1 MLKNMK
7 VKASLI
13 LGWGVTLLVSVVII
27 VATLII
33 MNQQTGTYQDIID
46 SNIRASSLIYQ
57 ARMNTNIGARHLRD
71 IALSPEGSDNTSKET
86 RINEA
91 LTTLSEELKELKE
104 IYPLEDTTKLDEYL
118 NSVASWGESVPGIM
132 ETLETDKEEGVRM
145 ILEECSPLINA
156 TTDIS
161 QSVTTALKDAES
173 SILARQE
180 LVVMWSIII
189 IIAVLVISAVF
200 VFMME
205 ISIIRGITKPVE
217 EVRTALVGFS
227 EGKLDIPVNYE
238 SENELGDMCKALR
251 TSQHVLTSV
260 IGDESR
266 LLEEMAEGN
275 FDVRTQA
282 EDMYVGALSSVLTS
296 VRGINKS
303 LSTTLQQIQS
313 SSDQVSSGAEQVS
326 NSAQAL
332 AQGATQQASAV
343 EELSATVTEI
353 AQGAEESVGLARDSR
368 SMSNDANSQIT
379 VCNDHMRG
387 MVTAMEEIK
396 TAAEEVREIID
407 TISNIAFQTNILALN
422 AAVEAARAGSAGKGF
437 AVVADE
443 VRQLASKSDE
453 ASKATKA
460 RIENAITAVQ
470 KGSTYVAD
478 VSDALEKTVELVNS
492 AVSKMGDVADA
503 SQQQAE
509 SIEQIREGI
518 DQISAVVQNN
528 SATSEQSAAASEEL
542 SSQAQL
548 MKQLMAKFTLR
559 SYAGSESVSAPAPAP
574 REISSADSS
583 SYSSGSYYDDKY

>member
-13 LGWGVTLLVSVVII
+13 LGWAITLLVAVVII

-33 MNQQTGTYQDIID
+33 MNQQTGTYQNIID
-46 SNIRASSLIYQ
+46 TNVRASSLIYQ

-71 IALSPEGSDNTSKET
+71 IALSPEGSDNSSRET
-86 RINEA
+86 RITE
-91 LTTLSEELKELKE
+91 TLSALSEQLQELKD
-104 IYPLEDTTKLDEYL
+104 IYPLEDTSKLDDYL
-118 NSVASWGESVPGIM
+118 SSVGSWGQEVPIIL
-132 ETLETDKEEGVRM
+132 ETLKTDKDEGVRM

-156 TTDIS
+156 TAETA
-161 QSVTTALKDAES
+161 QLVTADLTEAENAT
-173 SILARQE
+173 LARQE
-180 LVVMWSIII
+180 QMVMWSIVI
-189 IIAVLVISAVF
+189 IIAALLISAIF

-217 EVRTALVGFS
+217 EVRTALLGFS
-227 EGKLDIPVNYE
+227 EGKLDIPVDYE
-238 SENELGDMCKALR
+238 SQNELGDMCQALR
-251 TSQHVLTSV
+251 TSQDVLHSV
-260 IGDESR
+260 ISDESR
-266 LLEEMAEGN
+266 LLEEMGSGN
-275 FDVRTQA
+275 FDVRTTA
-282 EDMYVGALSSVLTS
+282 EDKYVGALS
-296 VRGINKS
+296 GILSSLRVINRS
-303 LSTTLQQIQS
+303 LSSTLQQIHS

-353 AQGAEESVGLARDSR
+353 AQGAEESVGLARESS
-368 SMSNDANSQIT
+368 SMSNDANAQIT
-379 VCNDHMRG
+379 VCNEHMQG

-470 KGSTYVAD
+470 KGSTYVSD
-478 VSDALEKTVELVNS
+478 VSEALEKTVELVNS
-492 AVSKMGDVADA
+492 AVAKMGDVADA

-548 MKQLMAKFTLR
+548 MKQLMAKFKLR
-559 SYAGSESVSAPAPAP
+559 DFGGEAAAPAPVVH
-574 REISSADSS
+574 ETSSADSG
-583 SYSSGSYYDDKY
+583 SYSSGGYYDDKY

>member
-1 MLKNMK
+1 
-7 VKASLI
+7 
-13 LGWGVTLLVSVVII
+13 
-27 VATLII
+27 
-33 MNQQTGTYQDIID
+33 
-46 SNIRASSLIYQ
+46 
-57 ARMNTNIGARHLRD
+57 
-71 IALSPEGSDNTSKET
+71 
-86 RINEA
+86 
-91 LTTLSEELKELKE
+91 
-104 IYPLEDTTKLDEYL
+104 
-118 NSVASWGESVPGIM
+118 
-132 ETLETDKEEGVRM
+132 
-145 ILEECSPLINA
+145 
-156 TTDIS
+156 
-161 QSVTTALKDAES
+161 
-173 SILARQE
+173 
-180 LVVMWSIII
+180 
-189 IIAVLVISAVF
+189 
-200 VFMME
+200 
-205 ISIIRGITKPVE
+205 
-217 EVRTALVGFS
+217 
-227 EGKLDIPVNYE
+227 
-238 SENELGDMCKALR
+238 
-251 TSQHVLTSV
+251 
-260 IGDESR
+260 
-266 LLEEMAEGN
+266 
-275 FDVRTQA
+275 
-282 EDMYVGALSSVLTS
+282 
-296 VRGINKS
+296 
-303 LSTTLQQIQS
+303 
-313 SSDQVSSGAEQVS
+313 
-326 NSAQAL
+326 
-332 AQGATQQASAV
+332 
-343 EELSATVTEI
+343 
-353 AQGAEESVGLARDSR
+353 
-368 SMSNDANSQIT
+368 MSNDANSQIT

-478 VSDALEKTVELVNS
+478 VSEALEKTVELVNS

-583 SYSSGSYYDDKY
+583 SYSSSSYYDDKY